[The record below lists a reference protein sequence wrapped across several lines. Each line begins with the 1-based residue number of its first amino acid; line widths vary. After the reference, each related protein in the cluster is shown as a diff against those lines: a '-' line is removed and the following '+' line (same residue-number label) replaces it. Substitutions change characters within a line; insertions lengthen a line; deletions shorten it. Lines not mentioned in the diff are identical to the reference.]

1 MKIGI
6 TLMNKQAER
15 LLFSQLRNVRKRVE
29 QNPIKPDIVLAYNA
43 MQIGDFVE
51 QTHVAIE
58 KGLKWA
64 VVKAGGIPG
73 ERHSLQGL
81 VQKLG
86 DLDDGPIILDY
97 LRKSFNAVRR
107 FYRIDISRPEFR
119 HIKTLDSYVNKVG
132 DKEVYHEAR
141 YGTLNAIT
149 KEDSSSGSFSR
160 GALRYV
166 FPQAHIEILRA
177 LERLELYDSWQEN
190 HSDKDNVIARVEREV
205 FHQIINSLNDYS
217 AIEGGEILE
226 VFEEWN
232 DDIDCY
238 VNALEIAVRNRFTE
252 DSCGEMRN
260 VLSDA
265 YAKLLNSEDPA
276 VKYRMDTF
284 RYLEKDSQVPLE
296 GIDLEQCL
304 RQVNESKD
312 FLEVCSPSGEQIGYV
327 GRHFDGAWCG
337 DAIARVRFV
346 AWGKVDAAWL
356 LLRLGVWPCD
366 FVVSGVAR
374 QHLLIGRGHGAID
387 FGTSWGTEPDDYIA
401 KQCYELKFWNNTHG
415 LKVGDRIAVNAVES
429 AKWQEFRGRSREY
442 FIGNIILGDVSEVSG
457 HKVKLV
463 AEGPVATTLSLEEF
477 LSEHAVPDFFQ

>member
-1 MKIGI
+1 
-6 TLMNKQAER
+6 
-15 LLFSQLRNVRKRVE
+15 
-29 QNPIKPDIVLAYNA
+29 
-43 MQIGDFVE
+43 MQVGEFVE
-51 QTHVAIE
+51 QTHVAID

-64 VVKAGGIPG
+64 IKKSGGNP
-73 ERHSLQGL
+73 RSTHSLQAL
-81 VQKLG
+81 LQDLG
-86 DLDDGPIILDY
+86 NLDNGQIILDY
-97 LRKSFNAVRR
+97 LREAFIAARK
-107 FYRIDISRPEFR
+107 FYCIDISRPEFK

-141 YGTLNAIT
+141 YGTLNSMT
-149 KEDSSSGSFSR
+149 KEGFSSGSFSR
-160 GALRYV
+160 EALRCV

-190 HSDKDNVIARVEREV
+190 NSDKDNVITRVERQV
-205 FHQIINSLNDYS
+205 LNQIVDSVNDYS
-217 AIEGGEILE
+217 AAMRGEIIE
-226 VFEEWN
+226 PFKKWYEGV
-232 DDIDCY
+232 DCY

-284 RYLEKDSQVPLE
+284 RYLEKDSQVPLK

-366 FVVSGVAR
+366 FVVNGVAR
-374 QHLLIGRGHGAID
+374 QHLLIVRGHGVID
-387 FGTSWGTEPDDYIA
+387 FRASSGTEPDDHIA

-429 AKWQEFRGRSREY
+429 AEWQEYQGWRRKY
-442 FIGNIILGDVSEVSG
+442 PIGEIFFGDVSEVNG
-457 HKVKLV
+457 HEVKIF
-463 AEGPVATTLSLEEF
+463 AEGPIVTKLTLEEF
-477 LSEHAVPDFFQ
+477 LSKHAAPDFF

>member
-1 MKIGI
+1 MFASALSKIQSHLTWCLHI
-6 TLMNKQAER
+6 TRCR
-15 LLFSQLRNVRKRVE
+15 LETLL
-29 QNPIKPDIVLAYNA
+29 
-43 MQIGDFVE
+43 
-51 QTHVAIE
+51 QTHVAID

-64 VVKAGGIPG
+64 IAKAGGDYSWT
-73 ERHSLQGL
+73 HSLQAL
-81 VQKLG
+81 LQKLG
-86 DLDDGPIILDY
+86 TLDDGQMMLDC
-97 LRKSFNAVRR
+97 LREAFIAARK
-107 FYRIDISRPEFR
+107 FYCIDISRPEFK
-119 HIKTLDSYVNKVG
+119 HIKTLDSYLNKVG
-132 DKEVYHEAR
+132 GKKVYNEAR
-141 YGTLNAIT
+141 YGTLDAVSE
-149 KEDSSSGSFSR
+149 EDFSSGSFSPE
-160 GALRYV
+160 ALRYV

-177 LERLELYDSWQEN
+177 LERLELYVSSQE
-190 HSDKDNVIARVEREV
+190 SPADKDNVITRVERQV
-205 FHQIINSLNDYS
+205 LNQIVDSVNDYS
-217 AIEGGEILE
+217 AAMRGEIIE
-226 VFEEWN
+226 PFKKWYEGV
-232 DDIDCY
+232 DCY

-284 RYLEKDSQVPLE
+284 RYLEKDSQVPLK

-366 FVVSGVAR
+366 FVVNGVAR
-374 QHLLIGRGHGAID
+374 QHLLIVRGHGVID
-387 FGTSWGTEPDDYIA
+387 FRASSGTEPDDHIA

-429 AKWQEFRGRSREY
+429 AEWQEYQGWRRKY
-442 FIGNIILGDVSEVSG
+442 PIGEIFFGDVSEVNG
-457 HKVKLV
+457 HEVKIF
-463 AEGPVATTLSLEEF
+463 AEGPIVTKLTLEEF
-477 LSEHAVPDFFQ
+477 LSKHAAPDFF

>member
-1 MKIGI
+1 
-6 TLMNKQAER
+6 MNRQAEF
-15 LLFSQLRNVRKRVE
+15 LLFRQIRNARERVE
-29 QNPIKPDIVLAYNA
+29 QNPIKPDLVPAYNS
-43 MQIGDFVE
+43 MQVGEFVE
-51 QTHVAIE
+51 QTHVAID

-64 VVKAGGIPG
+64 IKKSGGNP
-73 ERHSLQGL
+73 RSTHSWQALLQD
-81 VQKLG
+81 LG
-86 DLDDGPIILDY
+86 NLDNGQIILDY
-97 LRKSFNAVRR
+97 LREAFIAARK
-107 FYRIDISRPEFR
+107 FYCIDISRPEFK

-141 YGTLNAIT
+141 YGTLNSIT
-149 KEDSSSGSFSR
+149 KGDSSSGSLSR
-160 GALRYV
+160 EALRCV
-166 FPQAHIEILRA
+166 LPQAHIEILRA
-177 LERLELYDSWQEN
+177 LEGLRSYDSWQEN
-190 HSDKDNVIARVEREV
+190 PSDKDNVIARVERQV
-205 FHQIINSLNDYS
+205 VHQIIDSVNHYS
-217 AIEGGEILE
+217 AAMGGEIFKPFKKWYE
-226 VFEEWN
+226 GV
-232 DDIDCY
+232 DCY

-284 RYLEKDSQVPLE
+284 RYLEKDSQVPLK

-366 FVVSGVAR
+366 FVVNGVAR
-374 QHLLIGRGHGAID
+374 QHLLIVRGHGVID
-387 FGTSWGTEPDDYIA
+387 FRASSGTEPDDHIA
-401 KQCYELKFWNNTHG
+401 KQCYELRFWDNTHG

-429 AKWQEFRGRSREY
+429 AEWQEYQGWRRKY
-442 FIGNIILGDVSEVSG
+442 PIGEIFYGDVSEVNG
-457 HKVKLV
+457 HEVKIF
-463 AEGPVATTLSLEEF
+463 AEGPIVTKLTLEEF
-477 LSEHAVPDFFQ
+477 LSKHAVPDFF